1 MTLANELNKRAN
13 ETSKQKQSP
22 GLSAAQYHALA
33 ARAPV
38 GQMPGCLGAKRCL
51 GMAVTGA
58 ISAPPEEK
66 GRGAKEEEEKE
77 EEYKKKKLKKK
88 KKKRNKQKKKET
100 NRLGMLVLFRLF
112 FLGSYR

>member
-13 ETSKQKQSP
+13 EPSKQKQSP
-22 GLSAAQYHALA
+22 GLSAAQYHALT

-66 GRGAKEEEEKE
+66 GWEQ
-77 EEYKKKKLKKK
+77 KKK
-88 KKKRNKQKKKET
+88 KKK
-100 NRLGMLVLFRLF
+100 V
-112 FLGSYR
+112 

>member
-77 EEYKKKKLKKK
+77 E
-88 KKKRNKQKKKET
+88 
-100 NRLGMLVLFRLF
+100 
-112 FLGSYR
+112 